1 MSGRPRAGER
11 LENPDAMLSR
21 SDLRELG
28 YERRAID
35 AIFRACPVVALP
47 GYARPLLRVGDFQL
61 FIAQHTHDGRSS
73 VR

>member
-1 MSGRPRAGER
+1 MSPRPRAAER
-11 LENPDAMLSR
+11 LENPEAVLSR

-61 FIAQHTHDGRSS
+61 FIAEHTHDGRSS